1 MLTVGIYI
9 SIDGISKRIELFSD
23 EKISVTSSIQNIADI
38 SKIYTDFSQSFT
50 VPATKNNNAIFSHW
64 YENSLVNS
72 FDSRRRKNAYIE
84 LDTIPFRNGKIQLE
98 SASMKDGKPENYTIT
113 FFGNLVSL
121 KDTFKGL
128 LLKDINFSEF
138 DFSYGGAIVT
148 YKVGNQTGDN
158 IKFPLISSLRPWTW
172 GDAGLN
178 DISVSSKAINYKEL
192 FPALRLNK
200 VLKSIQDFYNII
212 FEGDFLTDPKFTNAF
227 LLLKNG
233 DKFAPAGSTI
243 IVFDSVIQYYVHS
256 NFNTSE
262 NIFNY
267 VPYEPAYPEYVI
279 QQNTKLKI
287 SFLTAGISFNVS
299 LIKDG
304 GTIINFGDYTSSL
317 TIQEINL
324 AFIDAGEYK
333 IRITSTEVISF
344 SSEFVFQSSQCYYDY
359 GTDSYICTLI
369 DDILA
374 TQTGFAYTSS
384 SVSCQTIMPD
394 IKVEDF
400 FSGLL
405 KMFNLTCYSIDG
417 ITYNIRQVESW
428 YQSGDILDLTE
439 YIFKDSMTLDRVKP
453 YKRVNFEYD
462 KSENLMSTAY
472 LSQNGVQYGNLMQ
485 DFDADGD
492 EYSVKLPFENMLF
505 NNLHNRLQVGYCLK
519 ADLKPY
525 IPKPIIV
532 YDYGVAQTAGFY
544 FNDGSTNTLLTNY
557 NAFGSETLI
566 SGTTYSLNFGIEQS
580 SLTNDIISDSLY
592 FDYYQNYLNNIFTS
606 KARQIKIKGL
616 IPLSILTTL
625 KLNDRVII
633 QGKRYLINSYT
644 TDLTTGEV
652 DFDLLT
658 DFRTL

>member
-9 SIDGISKRIELFSD
+9 SIGEVSKRIELFDD

-64 YENSLVNS
+64 YENSLVNN

-121 KDTFKGL
+121 KDTFRGL
-128 LLKDINFSEF
+128 LLKDVNFSEF
-138 DFSYGGAIVT
+138 DFAYGGANVI
-148 YKVGNQTGDN
+148 YKVGNQTGDD
-158 IKFPLISSLRPWTW
+158 IKFPLISSLRPWTF
-172 GDAGLN
+172 GDAGID
-178 DISVSSKAINYKEL
+178 DISVSSKAINYREL
-192 FPALRLNK
+192 FPALRLSK
-200 VLKSIQDFYNII
+200 VLKGIADFYNVT
-212 FEGDFLTDPKFTNAF
+212 FEGDFLTSANFTNAF

-233 DKFAPAGSTI
+233 DRFAPAGSTI
-243 IVFDSVIQYYVHS
+243 IVFDSVTQTYEHS
-256 NFNTSE
+256 NFNTFE

-267 VPYEPAYPEYVI
+267 VSYEPAYPEYVI
-279 QQNTKLKI
+279 QQESKLRI

-299 LIKDG
+299 LMNG
-304 GTIINFGDYTSSL
+304 AVAINLGDYVSSL
-317 TIQEINL
+317 SIQEINTA
-324 AFIDAGEYK
+324 AFTSDGEYK

-344 SSEFVFQSSQCYYDY
+344 SAQFIFKSSQCYFDY
-359 GTDSYICTLI
+359 GTSEYVCTII
-369 DDILA
+369 DDITA
-374 TQTGFAYTSS
+374 DQTGYAYTSS
-384 SVSCQTIMPD
+384 SVSVQTLMPD

-405 KMFNLTCYSIDG
+405 KMFNLTCYSTDG
-417 ITYNIRQVESW
+417 AIYNIRQIEQW
-428 YQSGDILDLTE
+428 YNTGNIVDLTK
-439 YIFKDSMTLDRVKP
+439 YIFKESMTLDRVKS
-453 YKRVNFEYD
+453 YKRVNFEYE
-462 KSENLMSTAY
+462 KSENLISTAY
-472 LSQNGVQYGNLMQ
+472 LSANGIQYGNLMQ

-492 EYSVKLPFENMLF
+492 EYGVKLPFENLLF
-505 NNLHNRLQVGYCLK
+505 SNLNNRLQVGYCLK
-519 ADLKPY
+519 TDLKPY
-525 IPKPIIV
+525 IPKPIIL

-544 FNDGSTNTLLTNY
+544 FNDGSATTLLTNY

-566 SGTTYSLNFGIEQS
+566 SGLTYSLNFGIEQS
-580 SLTNDIISDSLY
+580 SLTNDIINDSLY
-592 FDYYQNYLNNIFTS
+592 FDYYQAYLANIFTS